1 MINIDLSEES
11 RNALADK
18 LKPIAPETANY
29 VAETVRDAL
38 PEPDRE
44 RIIEEARDLYGDPG
58 NVEIDDNAVI
68 SRCEDGVF
76 VQAWV
81 RVPASNEDK

>member
-11 RNALADK
+11 WNALADK
-18 LKPIAPETANY
+18 LKPIAPETATY
-29 VAETVRDAL
+29 IEETVRDAL
-38 PEPDRE
+38 PEPERE
-44 RIIEEARDLYGDPG
+44 RIIEEARDIYGDAG
-58 NVEIDDNAVI
+58 NVEIDDNAII